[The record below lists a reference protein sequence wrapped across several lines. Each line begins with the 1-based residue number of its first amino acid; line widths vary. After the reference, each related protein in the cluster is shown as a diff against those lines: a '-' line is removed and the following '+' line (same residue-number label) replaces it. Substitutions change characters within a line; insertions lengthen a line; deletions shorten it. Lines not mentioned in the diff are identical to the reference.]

1 MAKPLRP
8 DSIGVLHGIGYS
20 PPGREYAPIVPQGRW
35 KKRASRLLGAMR
47 LNPSVARDFHPF
59 LKDAELWLEAA
70 MGQLAGAAGGVCG
83 PIESQ
88 ALATTAWQL
97 AYSRYWM
104 WKASED
110 PTNLKLVET
119 ASRMADAARANA
131 LAAYDMAVKLF
142 RVRHV
147 AETDPLA
154 SGDKP
159 VVKSATLDDGSTA
172 VFVLTRT
179 RVSDTSGNPQLV
191 QQQNARLAQRSGNGD
206 IAAYFAEARRK
217 SKVVKNPKVFE

>member
-8 DSIGVLHGIGYS
+8 DSVGVLHGIGYS

-119 ASRMADAARANA
+119 ASRLADAARQNA

-154 SGDKP
+154 AFEDFERRVEERMAKEKAHARDSEGDRSRHGD
-159 VVKSATLDDGSTA
+159 VCVDNTVEVKDPPEPEDLTLENEPA
-172 VFVLTRT
+172 
-179 RVSDTSGNPQLV
+179 
-191 QQQNARLAQRSGNGD
+191 
-206 IAAYFAEARRK
+206 
-217 SKVVKNPKVFE
+217 